1 MFLDVLQD
9 LQGLWDKIAPYMTGI
24 TIGGIVSCLF
34 YAFFSG
40 SIKKFINKIS
50 IGDMIEK
57 TVDESMER
65 IKDLSINVEL
75 QPLVAEELNKI
86 TNQVQTYL
94 EKTNNDVIDKMNKL
108 IECFGKLAA
117 YFDNSIAVPQ
127 EIKDELHIAI
137 DEAKET
143 KETITNT
150 DIEVKPLMVDKKQAK
165 KLAKENKTSSNVR

>member
-9 LQGLWDKIAPYMTGI
+9 LQALWDKIAPYVSGI

-50 IGDMIEK
+50 IGEMVDE
-57 TVDESMER
+57 TVDKSMER
-65 IKDLSINVEL
+65 IKDLSISVEL
-75 QPLVAEELNKI
+75 QPLVAQELDKI
-86 TNQVQTYL
+86 TEKVDIYL
-94 EKTNNDVIDKMNKL
+94 ERTNKEVIGKVDKL

-137 DEAKET
+137 EEAKET
-143 KETITNT
+143 KETIVNT
-150 DIEVKPLMVDKKQAK
+150 EIEVKPLMVDKKQAK